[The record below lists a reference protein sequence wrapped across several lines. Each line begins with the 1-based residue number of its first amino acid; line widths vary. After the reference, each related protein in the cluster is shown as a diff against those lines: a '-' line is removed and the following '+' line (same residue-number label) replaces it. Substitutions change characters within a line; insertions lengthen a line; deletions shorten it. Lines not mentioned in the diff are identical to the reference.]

1 MVGMALGVGCIA
13 TPKTQDYRIRCIRC
27 IIACNIT
34 RKRMLLACQ
43 TVRKLRKLDV
53 RDLRKAVDGLVGRVN
68 GKYGKTDY
76 CPIQYVKKKLHH
88 R

>member
-1 MVGMALGVGCIA
+1 
-13 TPKTQDYRIRCIRC
+13 
-27 IIACNIT
+27 
-34 RKRMLLACQ
+34 MLFACQ
-43 TVRKLRKLDV
+43 NVLNLYG

-88 R
+88 RSAQEQTSLINKHIDNLVYADEV